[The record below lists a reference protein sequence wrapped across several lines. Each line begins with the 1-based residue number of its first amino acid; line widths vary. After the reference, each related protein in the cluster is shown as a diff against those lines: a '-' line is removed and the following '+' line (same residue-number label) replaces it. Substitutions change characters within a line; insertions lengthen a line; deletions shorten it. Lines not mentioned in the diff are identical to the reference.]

1 MGAISIA
8 KQDKVLL
15 RRPVWGPLRR
25 PWRVSSPL
33 QGKRPELQAK
43 KSGCGTGPHPL
54 LLTAASI
61 RTDDRRCP
69 ASGR

>member
-8 KQDKVLL
+8 KQDEVLP
-15 RRPVWGPLRR
+15 RSRAGAAAPPLANEFAPTR
-25 PWRVSSPL
+25 
-33 QGKRPELQAK
+33 KRTELQAQ

-54 LLTAASI
+54 PATAVSI
-61 RTDDRRCP
+61 RTGDRRCP